1 VTPLEQDLA
10 DAGFPAIG
18 GAQQLAD
25 ALGVTLKSLYA
36 MNMNGLPRVR
46 AGVSVRYSRRE
57 VAAYLE
63 TLRRGSEPAGATSR
77 RE

>member
-10 DAGFPAIG
+10 DAGMPSIATVE
-18 GAQQLAD
+18 QLAD
-25 ALGVTLKSLYA
+25 ALGKTVKSVYG
-36 MNMNGLPRVR
+36 MNVNGLPRIR

-63 TLRRGSEPAGATSR
+63 TLRRGSEPAGAITAR
-77 RE
+77 